1 MFPQIRSINQIDGL
15 PARAKHQKED
25 FGEVPAQGQ
34 LLKSPGERRKHPSV
48 YTIRINEPKV
58 IQDTIEGE
66 SVIVNLA
73 TGNYFSV
80 DKVGAEIWQNIEQGK
95 SIGEIFEIIFSEYDG
110 DKDKIRITVD
120 GFFDELIKEDLVVKR
135 SEQPG
140 GSVGNENKKTAIEQ
154 GQKKVFEAPN
164 LKKYTDVQDLL
175 LLDPIHESDRQ
186 VAQYEDGLG
195 SITKLVI
202 KR

>member
-1 MFPQIRSINQIDGL
+1 MSQ
-15 PARAKHQKED
+15 
-25 FGEVPAQGQ
+25 
-34 LLKSPGERRKHPSV
+34 
-48 YTIRINEPKV
+48 KV

-175 LLDPIHESDRQ
+175 LLDPIHESD
-186 VAQYEDGLG
+186 ETGWPNMKMD
-195 SITKLVI
+195 
-202 KR
+202 